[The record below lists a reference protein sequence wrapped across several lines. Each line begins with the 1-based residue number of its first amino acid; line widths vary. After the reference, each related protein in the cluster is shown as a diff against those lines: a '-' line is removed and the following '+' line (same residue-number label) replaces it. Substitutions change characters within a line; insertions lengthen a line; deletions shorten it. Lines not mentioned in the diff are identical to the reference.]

1 MDYTKIPREL
11 IYKDRINL
19 DAFGV
24 ETPETI
30 NQYLFSQMVRMTL
43 LRTGTAEKI
52 ALRCFNNAYYICTL
66 IQLDKR
72 PYLHM
77 DGYEELLM
85 KEDIPFVGDVYQAS
99 MAMVCILLGA
109 YDDKWK
115 KKDDILIE
123 SIYHWTSSNKWR
135 GNSCHNSFEDIV
147 KTCNAEGY
155 YLPSDAF
162 APRDI
167 VEVIENFPERNLWEY
182 ADYICERL
190 ALLKDPRKR
199 MHGTDMAIA
208 RLNDYQRKL
217 CKNTEYDPR
226 KDRFKNSDYG
236 LVGDFSYEENIRNTY
251 KRSQEAIDYYN
262 ALYPNAENCHHEE
275 LTESALP
282 ASGNEAL
289 IAENN
294 QLRDQLAQCKSQMK
308 ELETNINELK
318 AKLDEVLE
326 PVENLTAEQK
336 VRMEFALQLLQAA
349 GVTDEV
355 LKKRGNKQKVATL
368 MSLLLDIRNNNS
380 RGNTAQTCAN
390 YISDRR
396 YYPREQNQKLLFQL
410 NTLCLELGLNVCINI
425 TPQ

>member
-1 MDYTKIPREL
+1 MDYTTIPRSL
-11 IYKDRINL
+11 IYKDRNNL
-19 DAFGV
+19 NDFGV
-24 ETPETI
+24 KKPGTI
-30 NQYLFSQMVRMTL
+30 NHHLFSHMVRMTL
-43 LRTGTAEKI
+43 LRTSNAEEI
-52 ALRCFNNAYYICTL
+52 ALQCFNNAYYICTL
-66 IQLDKR
+66 IQFDEY

-77 DGYEELLM
+77 DRYEAVLL
-85 KEDIPFVGDVYQAS
+85 KEKSPFVGDIYQAS

-123 SIYHWTSSNKWR
+123 SIYHWTSSNIWT
-135 GNSCHNSFEDIV
+135 GNLCHKSFEDIV
-147 KTCNAEGY
+147 NTCNAEGY
-155 YLPSDAF
+155 HIPSDAF

-167 VEVIENFPERNLWEY
+167 VEVIENFPERKLWEY

-208 RLNDYQRKL
+208 RLKDYQRKL
-217 CKNTEYDPR
+217 CKSTEYDPR

-308 ELETNINELK
+308 ELETNNNELK

-396 YYPREQNQKLLFQL
+396 YYPREQNQQLLLKF
-410 NTLCLELGLNVCINI
+410 NTLCLELGIRVKLDII
-425 TPQ
+425 